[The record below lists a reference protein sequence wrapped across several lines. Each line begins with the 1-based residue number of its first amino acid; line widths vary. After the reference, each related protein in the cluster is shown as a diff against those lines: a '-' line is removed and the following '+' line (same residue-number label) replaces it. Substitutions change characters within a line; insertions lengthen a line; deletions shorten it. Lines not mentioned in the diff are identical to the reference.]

1 MLSPSANAR
10 SCGLNRL
17 RIVSYLAASMP
28 GSSLSAWV
36 LMIGVCRSNRSCRA
50 TAGILG
56 VCTVTSW
63 WGYLGRCGGCGF
75 VRWLDKPGANAIG
88 HGHPR
93 GLCEVG
99 LDQSA
104 PDGTID
110 LAVKITYALGREVE
124 RGGCCLVEHTS
135 VFGGWCGWKARRKAT
150 AGGGWLHAWLERK
163 PARPIP
169 GGGHRIQLHH
179 QAASGR
185 FENGP
190 DMKGALALLP
200 FIVGPL
206 GNSGVC
212 FKLFL
217 HGFG

>member
-63 WGYLGRCGGCGF
+63 WGYLGRCGRCGF

-93 GLCEVG
+93 RLGEVG

-110 LAVKITYALGREVE
+110 LAVKITHALGREVE
-124 RGGCCLVEHTS
+124 WGGCVVGGRIWSHGLVLS
-135 VFGGWCGWKARRKAT
+135 VLSGWCGWHAGRLAAT
-150 AGGGWLHAWLERK
+150 WGKCRGDRTDSK
-163 PARPIP
+163 PAGPI
-169 GGGHRIQLHH
+169 
-179 QAASGR
+179 AGR
-185 FENGP
+185 WQGFHF
-190 DMKGALALLP
+190 DY
-200 FIVGPL
+200 
-206 GNSGVC
+206 
-212 FKLFL
+212 LFPVL
-217 HGFG
+217 